1 MEVNS
6 SSAAASQ
13 HSAPAPTPAAEAVP
27 EGFPLTVVVLARNE
41 AENLA
46 RCLDSVSW
54 CNERLVVDDG
64 STDGTLDIARQ
75 RGARVVSHRFESF
88 ASQRNW
94 AIESGNLRN
103 PWVLMLD
110 ADEQLTAAGR
120 LEIEREL
127 SRAGD
132 DVAAFRM
139 CRKTM
144 FLGKWIRYCDGFP
157 VWIMRLVHRDRARFV
172 DQGHGEL
179 PVPPVSGAMGAL
191 REPFIHYPFH
201 RGLAHWLRRHV
212 GYAER
217 EAAHEFRQRGSLR
230 LRDLWSRDP
239 ASRRLALRDLSRTI
253 PGRPGLRFLYQYI
266 WKWGFLDGRAGLAFC
281 TLMAMYESMIVV
293 MALELRRRTLD
304 PARLDSPPPEDR

>member
-1 MEVNS
+1 MEVTS
-6 SSAAASQ
+6 SSRTTSLDPLAAAES
-13 HSAPAPTPAAEAVP
+13 VP
-27 EGFPLTVVVLARNE
+27 EGFPLTVVILARNE

-54 CNERLVVDDG
+54 CNDRLVVDDG
-64 STDGTLDIARQ
+64 STDGTVEMAME

-94 AIESGNLRN
+94 AIESASPRN

-110 ADEQLTAAGR
+110 ADEELTAAGR
-120 LEIEREL
+120 LEVEREL

-132 DVAAFRM
+132 GIAAFRM

-144 FLGKWIRYCDGFP
+144 FLGQWIRYCDGFP

-179 PVPPVSGAMGAL
+179 PVPPVSGAMGTL

-201 RGLAHWLRRHV
+201 RGLAHWLRRHIS
-212 GYAER
+212 YAER
-217 EAAHEFRQRGSLR
+217 EAALELRQKASVR
-230 LRDLWSRDP
+230 LGDLWSRDT
-239 ASRRLALRDLSRTI
+239 AARRLALRNLSRTI
-253 PGRPGLRFLYQYI
+253 PGRPVLRFAYQYL
-266 WKWGFLDGRAGLAFC
+266 WKWGFLDGRAGLAFS
-281 TLMAMYESMIVV
+281 TLMAVYEAMIVV
-293 MALELRRRTLD
+293 MALELRRRGLD
-304 PARLDSPPPEDR
+304 PARAESGPPPR